1 MREMECSLESLLKR
15 KCEIGNEE
23 DYMHVILT
31 DEEQILDA
39 IGNVRFIRML
49 CKSALKTVVI

>member
-39 IGNVRFIRML
+39 IGESTYGL
-49 CKSALKTVVI
+49 SECYADQL

>member
-1 MREMECSLESLLKR
+1 MFVRIIVKKNNVKLEMQ
-15 KCEIGNEE
+15 E

-39 IGNVRFIRML
+39 IGKVTNGL
-49 CKSALKTVVI
+49 SECYADQLSKTVDT